1 VRETFLKAAGPLL
14 VKRIVE
20 ILEPRGIP
28 VMPLKG
34 VLLQKLVYG
43 DRAFRPIVD
52 VDLLVPEE
60 RFFEAW
66 RLLRA
71 NGFTQERWEA
81 GEWQVTLKNPRGVPL
96 GVDLHRRL
104 TRTSRA
110 RLTPAAMFARGTRDT
125 RLFDAPVVLPSN
137 EDLLAH
143 LLLHATLH
151 WINLG
156 TLHRPGDFEA
166 LASLRVMDA
175 GRCARHLREQG
186 MIAHA
191 SLMLP
196 MIAAQAKGSLVP
208 ALLQQLELAPVPRAR
223 MVVGIIRALTRRF
236 PPGAPARRLA
246 GATLAPSISGA
257 VLEALRD
264 RTSAILSTSS
274 RTR

>member
-1 VRETFLKAAGPLL
+1 MRETFLRAAGPLL

-43 DRAFRPIVD
+43 DRTFRPIVD
-52 VDLLVPEE
+52 VDLLVPDA
-60 RFFEAW
+60 RFFEAYA
-66 RLLRA
+66 LLRA
-71 NGFTQERWEA
+71 NGFTQERWEP

-96 GVDLHRRL
+96 GIDLHRRL

-125 RLFDAPVVLPSN
+125 GLFDAPVVLPSN

-151 WINLG
+151 WIKRGN
-156 TLHRPGDFEA
+156 LHRPGDFEA
-166 LASLRVMDA
+166 LASVRVMDA

-196 MIAAQAKGSLVP
+196 MIAAQTKGPLVP
-208 ALLQQLELAPVPRAR
+208 ALLQQLDCGPRGR
-223 MVVGIIRALTRRF
+223 IVVGFIRALTRRF

-257 VLEALRD
+257 VLDALRD
-264 RTSAILSTSS
+264 RTSANGPTSS
-274 RTR
+274 TRTR